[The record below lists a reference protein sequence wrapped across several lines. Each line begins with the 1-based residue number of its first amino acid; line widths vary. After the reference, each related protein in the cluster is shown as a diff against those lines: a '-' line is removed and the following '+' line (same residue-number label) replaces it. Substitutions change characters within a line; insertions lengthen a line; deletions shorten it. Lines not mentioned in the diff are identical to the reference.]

1 MRLSCTDADVSV
13 VARGAHGRAI
23 QQAGLTL
30 VAGHE
35 RRTVQLECVETPAAL
50 PRQDIV
56 IVAVKGLQLAAI
68 AEPLTSLLRP
78 DTRVVF
84 AMNGIPWCSYSST
97 SDMSCPIWRK
107 AAPHAAQL
115 HPASSRWAVDHGFA
129 WQMLRQLTPSGALL
143 FGATLLTGFF
153 NVGDFAIHGIIGPG
167 QWRQARAHE
176 LHLGIVVQLLAGAAI
191 THAPQV
197 RQLQREFVDQ
207 HSGRFERLL
216 AVLDRSGQRLD
227 LGL

>member
-115 HPASSRWAVDHGFA
+115 HPAAGLWITVSRGKCSGNSHNPGRFCLALRFLRASS
-129 WQMLRQLTPSGALL
+129 MLVTLQFTGSLAPGSGA
-143 FGATLLTGFF
+143 
-153 NVGDFAIHGIIGPG
+153 
-167 QWRQARAHE
+167 RRE
-176 LHLGIVVQLLAGAAI
+176 LMSSIWVSWSSFSL
-191 THAPQV
+191 
-197 RQLQREFVDQ
+197 
-207 HSGRFERLL
+207 ERP
-216 AVLDRSGQRLD
+216 
-227 LGL
+227 